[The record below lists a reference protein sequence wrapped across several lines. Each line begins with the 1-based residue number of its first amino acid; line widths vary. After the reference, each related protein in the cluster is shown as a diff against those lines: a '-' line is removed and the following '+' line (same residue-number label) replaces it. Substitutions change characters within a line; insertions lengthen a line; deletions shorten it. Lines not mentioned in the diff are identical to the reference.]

1 MDNKINF
8 FSDMFIKEPA
18 CSKSTIYIYDSKK
31 FSYTVGFQNNDC
43 VCVVK
48 NDENKLIQFIPVD
61 KNIVFKTDNEQTKSC
76 DGMLYNKKEISDFI
90 IFVELKSGKNIRN
103 WRAKA
108 IKQLKTT
115 AQYFVNNHQIKE
127 FKRKECYASNKRC
140 LVSCRIRHNELNDF
154 AKDTSGFI
162 LRINYCIKL

>member
-1 MDNKINF
+1 M
-8 FSDMFIKEPA
+8 
-18 CSKSTIYIYDSKK
+18 
-31 FSYTVGFQNNDC
+31 
-43 VCVVK
+43 
-48 NDENKLIQFIPVD
+48 
-61 KNIVFKTDNEQTKSC
+61 
-76 DGMLYNKKEISDFI
+76 
-90 IFVELKSGKNIRN
+90 KSGKNIRN

-140 LVSCRIRHNELNDF
+140 LVSCGIRHNELNDF

-162 LRINYCIKL
+162 LKINYEILLNS